1 MDTRLVWMA
10 LGTFAVGTGA
20 FVIAS
25 LLPGISGEFGVS
37 TTQAGLLVT
46 VFAIAYAIGTPILS
60 ALTGGADRRSVLT
73 ASLLVYALASIASG
87 LAPSYATLMLARIF
101 MAVASGMFAATAQGT
116 AALMATPDRR
126 ARAIAVIVGGTTLS
140 VALGAPLGAFIANL
154 MSWRVA
160 FLLLGGVSLLV
171 TAAIWA
177 MLPKGLPGT
186 RLGLRD
192 RLLVV
197 TRPGISRA
205 LLVTVMALA
214 AVFTVFTYVASL
226 ARAAGLGQELLPL
239 VLIGFG
245 GGAVIGNYAAGRLA
259 DRFGPSRTVGWVIA
273 TVTLIMALFSL
284 EAHLLPAGI
293 AGAVLVASMV
303 AWGFVGWGF
312 PPAQSS
318 YVVSL
323 APEVAPVSLALNASA
338 IYAGIAFGSAIGG
351 AWLAA
356 APVTDLGFLGAGL
369 GLAALAVHTLRAPS
383 PMLQRAKV

>member
-1 MDTRLVWMA
+1 MDTRLIWMA

-25 LLPGISGEFGVS
+25 LLPGISGEFGVT

-60 ALTGGADRRSVLT
+60 ALTGGADRRTVLT
-73 ASLLVYALASIASG
+73 AALLVYAVSNLAAG
-87 LAPSYATLMLARIF
+87 VAPSYVTLMLARVF
-101 MAVASGMFAATAQGT
+101 MAVASGVFAATAQGT
-116 AALMATPDRR
+116 AALMAAPDRR

-140 VALGAPLGAFIANL
+140 VALGAPLGAFIANI
-154 MSWRVA
+154 MSWRAA
-160 FLLLGGVSLLV
+160 FLSLGGVSLLV
-171 TAAIWA
+171 TAAIWL

-186 RLGLRD
+186 KLNLRD
-192 RLLVV
+192 RLMVV

-205 LLVTVMALA
+205 LLVTVASLA
-214 AVFTVFTYVASL
+214 AVFSVFTYVASL
-226 ARAAGLGQELLPL
+226 AKAMGLGQDLLPL

-245 GGAVIGNYAAGRLA
+245 GGAVIGNFAAGRLA

-273 TVTLIMALFSL
+273 AVTLIMAVFSL
-284 EAHLLPAGI
+284 EAHLLPIGVAGWT
-293 AGAVLVASMV
+293 LVASMV

-356 APVTDLGFLGAGL
+356 APVTDIGFVGAAL
-369 GLAALAVHTLRAPS
+369 GLVALAIHTLRPAPA
-383 PMLQRAKV
+383 LQRAKV